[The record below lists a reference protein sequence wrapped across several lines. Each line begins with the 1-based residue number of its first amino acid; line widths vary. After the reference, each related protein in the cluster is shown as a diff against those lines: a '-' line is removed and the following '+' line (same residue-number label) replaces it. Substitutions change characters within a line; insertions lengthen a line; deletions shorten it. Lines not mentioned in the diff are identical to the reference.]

1 MSLDLTNEEIS
12 QTFQRVVQ
20 YESGSFYDGLGNSI
34 STSVSY
40 LKLSDVSASYA
51 YCGTAISGSLTS
63 NPNWKITRIF
73 VSSSGNTESKYA
85 YNAIWNDRYTTV
97 YN

>member
-51 YCGTAISGSLTS
+51 YCGTAITGSLTS
-63 NPNWKITRIF
+63 DSTWKITRIF
-73 VSSSGNTESKYA
+73 VFSSGNTESKYA
-85 YNAIWNDRYTTV
+85 YNAIWNNRYTTV

>member
-12 QTFQRVVQ
+12 QTFQRLVQ
-20 YESGSFYDGLGNSI
+20 YDNGSYYNGLGNPI
-34 STSVSY
+34 STSVPY
-40 LKLSDVSASYA
+40 LKLSDVSGSYA
-51 YCGTAISGSLTS
+51 YCGSAISGSLTS

-73 VSSSGNTESKYA
+73 VSSSGDTQSNYA